1 MIADRARDG
10 VTVHSDWGEM
20 AGKRVLPREEAARIQ
35 RATLQADNMALK
47 RFLVFAFDPAAAAG
61 GWRDYKGDA
70 DTKEEAERI
79 AEQQHGRIQIVD
91 TEFQEKVAG
100 VNAHLVYTLYREY
113 EYHQH

>member
-1 MIADRARDG
+1 MHAKSVIAANEPGIGAKDLLKSCAQLHRQE
-10 VTVHSDWGEM
+10 T
-20 AGKRVLPREEAARIQ
+20 
-35 RATLQADNMALK
+35 MALK

-70 DTKEEAERI
+70 DSKEEAERI

-91 TEFQEKVAG
+91 TEYEEKVAG

>member
-1 MIADRARDG
+1 
-10 VTVHSDWGEM
+10 
-20 AGKRVLPREEAARIQ
+20 
-35 RATLQADNMALK
+35 MALK

-100 VNAHLVYTLYREY
+100 VTAHLVYTLYREY